1 MISKLYLKLSK
12 IFNKISSYFY
22 MKHAKNIEKPKKTK
36 KTTVKSKVKTTPEP
50 EVVEKVDVNIEKETD
65 KDNAITKL
73 KNLGLTEDEA
83 KAYIGEE

>member
-36 KTTVKSKVKTTPEP
+36 NPHF
-50 EVVEKVDVNIEKETD
+50 
-65 KDNAITKL
+65 L
-73 KNLGLTEDEA
+73 H
-83 KAYIGEE
+83 